1 MRLEALV
8 SRDTCC
14 SLVVYHNSSDISYLI
29 YFFRTF
35 RKCTYIVIIGG
46 GQNENKGGQ
55 MDFMNWKVEACKN
68 GSCFYVS
75 EYQLFIMQT
84 FGLK

>member
-1 MRLEALV
+1 
-8 SRDTCC
+8 
-14 SLVVYHNSSDISYLI
+14 
-29 YFFRTF
+29 
-35 RKCTYIVIIGG
+35 
-46 GQNENKGGQ
+46 

-68 GSCFYVS
+68 GSCFYIS